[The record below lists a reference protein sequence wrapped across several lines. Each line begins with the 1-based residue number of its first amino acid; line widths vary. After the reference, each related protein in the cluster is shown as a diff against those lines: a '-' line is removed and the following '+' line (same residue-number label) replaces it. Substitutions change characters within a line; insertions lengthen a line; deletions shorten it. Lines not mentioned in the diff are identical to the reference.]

1 MTGKTERSPSGWT
14 IDTLAVH
21 HAALREA
28 DVRLEEEREKRLQ
41 ERDRRY
47 TEVKQAEEKAL
58 KIKEEADRTA
68 LGLQRDNQQYR
79 DEKGNELRSQIE
91 RERGSY
97 ATKDD
102 LTAAVEKIEV
112 AMKPLSDFV
121 TLQQGRQS
129 GIGLSAG
136 VIVASIT
143 AVAASLG
150 IVIVIANVLTGR

>member
-1 MTGKTERSPSGWT
+1 MTGETERSPSGWT

-21 HAALREA
+21 H
-28 DVRLEEEREKRLQ
+28 DVIRQAEVRFQE

-91 RERGSY
+91 QERGTY
-97 ATKDD
+97 ITRTELKPIADYV
-102 LTAAVEKIEV
+102 AA
-112 AMKPLSDFV
+112 
-121 TLQQGRQS
+121 QS
-129 GIGLSAG
+129 GPRALTPAG
-136 VIVASIT
+136 VY
-143 AVAASLG
+143 AVLAAIG
-150 IVIVIANVLTGR
+150 VLAALWFGSHRDSTSTTPAVVCSSSYHPAPCP